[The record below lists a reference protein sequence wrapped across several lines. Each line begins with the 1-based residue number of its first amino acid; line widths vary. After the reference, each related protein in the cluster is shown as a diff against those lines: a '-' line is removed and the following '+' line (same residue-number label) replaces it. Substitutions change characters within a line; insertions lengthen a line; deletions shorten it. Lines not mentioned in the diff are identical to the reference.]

1 MQGKAHSPG
10 HWTRCTGQ
18 IGTVADAGGRGV
30 CPNLHSFGHVAAAQ
44 KSKFFRL
51 LFFAKSLDFVNEL
64 VYNKDV
70 NENIYKPHHETPK
83 QEDKN
88 HEKDR

>member
-44 KSKFFRL
+44 KSKRKNL
-51 LFFAKSLDFVNEL
+51 LFLQKALTL
-64 VYNKDV
+64 
-70 NENIYKPHHETPK
+70 
-83 QEDKN
+83 
-88 HEKDR
+88 